1 MPSTPHDPAA
11 GRLRTAANRLVNRVE
26 HWTAQRWS
34 APAAPSEQ
42 GGATRPS
49 GAPDATEPTRA
60 EAVHG
65 LVQRLADLA
74 AGIEGRPPQ
83 AVPRLSNDLALPDQV
98 RVMVADL
105 QYIGADEVLREAAAD
120 IDATAARLG

>member
-1 MPSTPHDPAA
+1 VLSTPRDPAA

-26 HWTAQRWS
+26 HWTAKRW
-34 APAAPSEQ
+34 ALPATPAEPGS
-42 GGATRPS
+42 ATRPAEQ
-49 GAPDATEPTRA
+49 GTTRA
-60 EAVHG
+60 ETVHA
-65 LVQRLADLA
+65 LLQRLADLA

-105 QYIGADEVLREAAAD
+105 QYIGGDEVLRAAAAD
-120 IDATAARLG
+120 IDATAACLG